1 MFLYPLAIT
10 LILLALCGQAFNH
23 DRAVYV
29 SVTALTCAAAVFD
42 LIKTL
47 PEGMIT
53 ALNLHGVIH
62 LANRYLPFYSINL
75 GWVIPAAIGLAI
87 GLALRRAKK
96 SRA

>member
-1 MFLYPLAIT
+1 M
-10 LILLALCGQAFNH
+10 
-23 DRAVYV
+23 

-87 GLALRRAKK
+87 GLMLRGAKK